1 MLSGVTTR
9 SRTSTRLAALTGAL
23 ATVVAMTAACSGGEE
38 QAAAQ
43 AAQAAQPDA
52 ATDRAGVRVIQP
64 GRPGEESREV
74 ERPAEVAPDA
84 AWNHADV
91 MFMQMMIPHHAQALE
106 MSRLAKKRAED
117 PRVRTLAERI
127 HAAQGP
133 EIRLMS
139 SWLAERDMEV
149 PRVVDEA
156 ADFDHAQHGHAGMAG
171 MLSAEEMARLAAS
184 RGGTFDRLFLRG
196 MIGHHRGALTM
207 VDEITPEGADIRV
220 AELATDVYASQIAE
234 IARMQDVLRSL

>member
-9 SRTSTRLAALTGAL
+9 ARTSTRLAALAGAL
-23 ATVVAMTAACSGGEE
+23 ATVAAMTAACSGGEE
-38 QAAAQ
+38 QAEAR
-43 AAQAAQPDA
+43 PDT
-52 ATDRAGVRVIQP
+52 ATDRAEVRVVQP

-74 ERPAEVAPDA
+74 ERPQEVAADA

-106 MSRLAKKRAED
+106 MSRLAKKRAKD

-133 EIRLMS
+133 EIQLMS
-139 SWLAERDMEV
+139 SWLAERDIEV
-149 PRVVDEA
+149 PRVVDKA
-156 ADFDHAQHGHAGMAG
+156 DDFDHAQHGHTGMAG
-171 MLSAEEMARLAAS
+171 MLSAGEMERLADS
-184 RGGTFDRLFLRG
+184 RGSAFDRLFLRG

-220 AELATDVYASQIAE
+220 AELATDVYASQTAE
-234 IARMQDVLRSL
+234 IARLQEVLRSL

>member
-1 MLSGVTTR
+1 MKRFDLRVP
-9 SRTSTRLAALTGAL
+9 AAVAAVAFVLTG
-23 ATVVAMTAACSGGEE
+23 CSGEPDTRPTVDGTVLQPDRPGDPVEELDEAPVIE
-38 QAAAQ
+38 QAEAN
-43 AAQAAQPDA
+43 D
-52 ATDRAGVRVIQP
+52 
-64 GRPGEESREV
+64 
-74 ERPAEVAPDA
+74 
-84 AWNHADV
+84 ADV
-91 MFMQMMIPHHAQALE
+91 RFVQMMIPHHAQALE

-127 HAAQGP
+127 HAVQGP

-139 SWLAERDMEV
+139 SWLAERDLEV

-156 ADFDHAQHGHAGMAG
+156 EDFDHAKHGHAGMAG

-220 AELATDVYASQIAE
+220 AELATDVYASQVAE